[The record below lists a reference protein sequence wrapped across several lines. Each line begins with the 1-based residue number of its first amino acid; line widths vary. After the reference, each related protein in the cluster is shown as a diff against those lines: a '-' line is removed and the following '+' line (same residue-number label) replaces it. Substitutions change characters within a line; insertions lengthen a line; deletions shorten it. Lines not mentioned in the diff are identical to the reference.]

1 MGRRSHPLSWPG
13 EPVPPRD
20 TAHRHG
26 FRAAGYAWR
35 RVDAR
40 RTRRRHDHV
49 VVRLTALRA
58 HRPRIRSPR
67 AVRGRRGGIE
77 SSSSLRGAV
86 AMNNTLSEF
95 GHTVGGSNTDGHGRK
110 ASRLGVEQAS
120 ALPPLWL
127 KVRVRRADDT
137 LVQDVL
143 TESHEMTRLKAMMA
157 GLKVMPNKEVG
168 WRPAGLPVRTHT
180 HAHAT
185 SHAKLRPVEHIH
197 PVPSGR
203 RGKEAHDQMH
213 PTDYG

>member
-1 MGRRSHPLSWPG
+1 MCCDEMGSNLFLIVGHSSTTSSITISTPGQLSPIF
-13 EPVPPRD
+13 
-20 TAHRHG
+20 TQ
-26 FRAAGYAWR
+26 
-35 RVDAR
+35 
-40 RTRRRHDHV
+40 TS
-49 VVRLTALRA
+49 
-58 HRPRIRSPR
+58 RPKL
-67 AVRGRRGGIE
+67 RGRRGGIE